1 MTTIT
6 PQMETTINELT
17 SIVKGETY
25 NGWKN
30 YETWNVSL
38 WIQNDEGFYS
48 IAQEATNYY
57 DLLIHLQNNCVD
69 ETPDGVDFEDDSL
82 DYEALNELVSSIN

>member
-1 MTTIT
+1 MTTLT
-6 PQMETTINELT
+6 PQMETSINELI
-17 SIVKGETY
+17 SIVKDETY

-30 YETWNVSL
+30 YETWNVAL

-48 IAQEATNYY
+48 IAQECSDYY
-57 DLLIHLQNNCVD
+57 DLLIHLQNNGVD
-69 ETPDGVDFEDDSL
+69 ETPDRVDFEDDSL

>member
-1 MTTIT
+1 MTTLT
-6 PQMETTINELT
+6 PQMETSINELI

-48 IAQEATNYY
+48 IAQGCSDYIE
-57 DLLIHLQNNCVD
+57 LLIHLQNNFID
-69 ETPDGVDFEDDSL
+69 ETPDRVDFEDDSL